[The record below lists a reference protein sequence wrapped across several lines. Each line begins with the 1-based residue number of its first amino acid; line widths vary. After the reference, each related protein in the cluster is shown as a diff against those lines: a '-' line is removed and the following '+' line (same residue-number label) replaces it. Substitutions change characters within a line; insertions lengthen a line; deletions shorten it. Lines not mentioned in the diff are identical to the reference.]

1 MIVESKRPKIEVYS
15 FRMCPTKNFSC
26 HISTLVVLAIAGIA
40 LGGILAVAY
49 MQIEIETYFTLY
61 LRCNDNNQGMLSVAQ
76 ETKTGTFQNIQQV
89 DLSTACKSKKIKLF
103 GYQPER
109 RLRFTLQNTHV
120 NKAKAIAE
128 YGSDIQ
134 RDEEGFY
141 AVLKIADSPP
151 YLTNDQI

>member
-1 MIVESKRPKIEVYS
+1 MNRKYLI
-15 FRMCPTKNFSC
+15 
-26 HISTLVVLAIAGIA
+26 VLAIAGIA

-61 LRCNDNNQGMLSVAQ
+61 LRCNNNNQEGMLSVAQ
-76 ETKTGTFQNIQQV
+76 ETKTGTFRNIQQV
-89 DLSTACKSKKIKLF
+89 DLSTACKSRKIKLF

-109 RLRFTLQNTHV
+109 RLRFTLQNTRV
-120 NKAKAIAE
+120 NMAKAIAE

-151 YLTNDQI
+151 YLTNDRI